1 MGKFLSDMIE
11 LGIEAA
17 FAIPNS
23 KSKVSKSS
31 EILHHLISGE
41 EEISIEEFINMYDTR
56 IHDFDT
62 KKDDIKIMKKHDF
75 SGVYIIHNCT
85 KNIFLV
91 GKSDKVLRKVDRQF
105 RGYENGDTFK
115 IRIIKFEDSNYDSI
129 EKLEQ
134 EMKAKYGKYH
144 FEKDNSLSK
153 NKIKDGKNNNTKI
166 IFFIFGFFIIMALFS
181 FFMAYLFSNLKEEKI
196 KITANEKDFI
206 GVHYEQVSEKIADFG
221 FKNIKCIPKNDLI
234 TGWINKEGTTDKVSI
249 DGNNNFKKDD
259 LF

>member
-17 FAIPNS
+17 FAIPTS
-23 KSKVSKSS
+23 KRKVSKSS
-31 EILHHLISGE
+31 ETLHRLISGE
-41 EEISIEEFINMYDTR
+41 EEISIEEFLNMYDTR

-105 RGYENGDTFK
+105 RGYENDEVYMDYENGDKFK

-134 EMKAKYGKYH
+134 EMKTKYGKYH
-144 FEKDNSLSK
+144 FEKNNSLSK
-153 NKIKDGKNNNTKI
+153 NNIKDGKNNNTKI

-181 FFMAYLFSNLKEEKI
+181 FFMAYLFSNPKEEKI

-206 GVHYEQVSEKIADFG
+206 GVHYEQVTEKLEDIG
-221 FKNIKCIPKNDLI
+221 FKNIKCIPKDDLI
-234 TGWINKEGTTDKVSI
+234 K
-249 DGNNNFKKDD
+249 
-259 LF
+259 